1 MNIQLENVNK
11 NDWDYIL
18 KLRNSRFVKSQ
29 MYTKHT
35 ITKLEHYAYLKKQQK
50 NKNFI
55 NWMISL
61 DFKNIGYI
69 RLLDNDVSIMIEK
82 KYHGMGIGTIAI
94 TILEKEA
101 KKLGINKLVGRVMVD
116 NEKSQR
122 IFLKNKYKLKM
133 YWYEKKL

>member
-1 MNIQLENVNK
+1 
-11 NDWDYIL
+11 
-18 KLRNSRFVKSQ
+18 
-29 MYTKHT
+29 MYTKHK

-69 RLLDNDVSIMIEK
+69 RILDNDVSIMIEK

-94 TILEKEA
+94 TILEQEA

-116 NEKSQR
+116 NEKSQK

>member
-1 MNIQLENVNK
+1 MNIQLETVTK

-18 KLRNSRFVKSQ
+18 KLRNSRYVKSQ
-29 MYTKHT
+29 MYTKHK
-35 ITKLEHYAYLKKQQK
+35 ITKLEHYAYLKKQQR
-50 NKNFI
+50 NKNFV
-55 NWMISL
+55 NWIIHL

-69 RLLDNDVSIMIEK
+69 RILDNDVSIMIEK
-82 KYHGMGIGTIAI
+82 KYHGMGIGTIAL

-101 KKLGINKLVGRVMVD
+101 KKLGIKKLVGRVMVD
-116 NEKSQR
+116 NEKSQK